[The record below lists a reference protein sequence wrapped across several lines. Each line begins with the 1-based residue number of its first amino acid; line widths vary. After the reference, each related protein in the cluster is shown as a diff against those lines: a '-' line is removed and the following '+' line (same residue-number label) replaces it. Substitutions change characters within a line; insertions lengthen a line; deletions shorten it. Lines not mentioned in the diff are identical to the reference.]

1 MPPYGSL
8 GNRHQDPYGHLHA
21 WPRATTT
28 TVIDLI
34 SMTSHLSIHRIIR
47 ASIAVVAS

>member
-1 MPPYGSL
+1 M
-8 GNRHQDPYGHLHA
+8 HA
-21 WPRATTT
+21 WPRATTTT

-34 SMTSHLSIHRIIR
+34 SMTSHLSRSIGIIQ